1 MRGDSQPARRGMG
14 KSVNLYPR
22 KGQRFSSKL
31 FACSI
36 QEFQFNLP
44 NYSMPIT
51 VRNIS
56 TAPDRRDSV
65 EAFP

>member
-1 MRGDSQPARRGMG
+1 MRGDTQSSKRPMG
-14 KSVNLYPR
+14 KSVNLHPR
-22 KGQRFSSKL
+22 KSQRLSSKL

-44 NYSMPIT
+44 SYSIPIT

-56 TAPDRRDSV
+56 TAPDRKGSADYM
-65 EAFP
+65 P